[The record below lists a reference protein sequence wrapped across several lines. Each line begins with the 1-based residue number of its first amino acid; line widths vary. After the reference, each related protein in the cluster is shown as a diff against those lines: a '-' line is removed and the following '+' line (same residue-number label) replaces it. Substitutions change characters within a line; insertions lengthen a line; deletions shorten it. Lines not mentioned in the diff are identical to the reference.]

1 MCVHRIKCSLTHAY
15 SVIYSFHFFFA
26 VVLFYKVT
34 VNNEV
39 GNTKPLP
46 PRGNTAL
53 GSVEPLVTVCHLT
66 VSA

>member
-1 MCVHRIKCSLTHAY
+1 MCTQNKVQLDTRILSNIQF
-15 SVIYSFHFFFA
+15 SFFFA

>member
-1 MCVHRIKCSLTHAY
+1 MCTQNKVQLDTRILGNIQFS
-15 SVIYSFHFFFA
+15 FFFA